1 MTVETTVSKVI
12 APGNGSATTFSFSP
26 VVLPEDADDL
36 VVYLRDVSTGVE
48 TLLSR
53 GTSSTTYSVTVS
65 SYPGTGSITY
75 PASGGTPIT
84 SAYELVM
91 LRVLTI
97 EQQTDLPNQATYYP
111 EVLEAALD
119 RATMVDLQ
127 QQEKL
132 DRTPKFL
139 PGVDLS
145 EIDFD
150 VETIPT
156 PVADQVLAINATATG
171 FTLVDVPSASLV
183 TAAEAAVTNAEIAQ
197 AAAEAAADGAI
208 AAAALLPT
216 PANPGDDNK
225 FLRANGGVYTLVTSS
240 VTGDVVGPASAG
252 SNSIVLYDGTTGKL
266 VKAGVALGTS
276 GHPLVSAGAGSPP
289 AFGQVP
295 TAGITDLAVTEGK
308 LAANAVGV
316 AKLKREGTAGQML
329 YSGGAGADPSWGAP
343 PVSSGETNTASNV
356 GSGSGVW
363 KDKNGVDL
371 RFKSIILA
379 HAVYMDGALNNTTG
393 ASPGASAIFKRAFT
407 TLTANTNDLTF
418 TCYQYFETDSG
429 GGG

>member
-26 VVLPEDADDL
+26 VVLPEGADDL
-36 VVYLRDVSTGVE
+36 VVYLRTVATGAE
-48 TLLSR
+48 TLLVR
-53 GTSSTTYSVTVS
+53 GTGSSNYSVTVS

-84 SAYELVM
+84 AAYELVM
-91 LRVLTI
+91 LRVLEI
-97 EQQTDLPNQATYYP
+97 EQQTDLPNQTTYYP

-119 RATMVDLQ
+119 RACMVDLQ

-139 PGVDLS
+139 PGVDLDA
-145 EIDFD
+145 IDFD
-150 VETIPT
+150 VETMPT
-156 PVADQVLAINATATG
+156 PEADMVVAVNSTATG
-171 FTLVDVPSASLV
+171 FTLVPVPSASLV
-183 TAAEAAVTNAEIAQ
+183 SAAEAAAANAGIAQ
-197 AAAEAAADGAI
+197 AAAEAAAVDAV
-208 AAAALLPT
+208 AAAALLPV
-216 PANPGDDNK
+216 PADPGDDDK
-225 FLRANGGVYTLVTSS
+225 FLQASGGAYILTTSS

-295 TAGITDLAVTEGK
+295 TAGITDLAVTEAK
-308 LAANAVGV
+308 IAANAVGV

-363 KDKNGVDL
+363 KDKSGVDL
-371 RFKSIILA
+371 RFKSLIWA
-379 HAVYMDGALNNTTG
+379 QEVYLDGALQNTTG
-393 ASPGASAIFKRAFT
+393 ADPGGTLDRAFT
-407 TLTANTNDLTF
+407 LMTANTNDITF
-418 TCYQYFETDSG
+418 TSHQYYVSSG
-429 GGG
+429 GGE

>member
-1 MTVETTVSKVI
+1 MTVETTISKVI

-26 VVLPEDADDL
+26 VVLPESADDL
-36 VVYLRDVSTGVE
+36 VVYLRTVTTGAE
-48 TLLSR
+48 TLLVR
-53 GTSSTTYSVTVS
+53 GTGSSNYSVTVS

-84 SAYELVM
+84 AAYELVM
-91 LRVLTI
+91 LRVLEI
-97 EQQTDLPNQATYYP
+97 EQQVNLPNQSTYFP
-111 EVLEAALD
+111 EVLEGALD

-132 DRTPKFL
+132 DRTPKFQ
-139 PGVDLS
+139 PGVDL
-145 EIDFD
+145 EALGFD
-150 VETIPT
+150 VETMPT
-156 PVADQVLAINATATG
+156 PEADMVVAINSTATG
-171 FTLVDVPSASLV
+171 FTLVNVPSASLV
-183 TAAEAAVTNAEIAQ
+183 AAAEAAVVNAEIAQ
-197 AAAEAAADGAI
+197 AAAEDAADDAI

-216 PANPGDDNK
+216 PSNPGDDNK

-252 SNSIVLYDGTTGKL
+252 SNSVPLYDGTTGKL
-266 VKAGVALGTS
+266 IKAGVALGTS

-343 PVSSGETNTASNV
+343 PASSGEANTASNV

-363 KDKNGVDL
+363 KDKNSLDL
-371 RFKSIILA
+371 RFKSIILT
-379 HAVYMDGALNNTTG
+379 HAVYLDLVLHNTTG
-393 ASPGASAIFKRAFT
+393 ASPGGTLVRAFS
-407 TLTANTNDLTF
+407 TLTSNTNDLTI
-418 TCYQYFETDSG
+418 TCYQYFNTSG
-429 GGG
+429 GGE

>member
-26 VVLPEDADDL
+26 VVLPEGADDL
-36 VVYLRDVSTGVE
+36 VVYLRTVATGAE
-48 TLLSR
+48 TLLVR
-53 GTSSTTYSVTVS
+53 GTGSSNYSVTVS

-84 SAYELVM
+84 AAYELVM
-91 LRVLTI
+91 LRVLEI
-97 EQQTDLPNQATYYP
+97 EQQTDLPNQTTYYP

-119 RATMVDLQ
+119 RACMIDLQ

-139 PGVDLS
+139 PGVDLD
-145 EIDFD
+145 ELGFD
-150 VETIPT
+150 VETMPE
-156 PVADQVLAINATATG
+156 PVADQVLAINSTATG
-171 FTLVDVPSASLV
+171 FTLVDAPSASLV
-183 TAAEAAVTNAEIAQ
+183 AAAEAAAVNAEIAQ
-197 AAAEAAADGAI
+197 AAAEVAAVD
-208 AAAALLPT
+208 AAAAVALLPV

-225 FLRANGGVYTLVTSS
+225 FLRANGGVFTLVTSS

-266 VKAGVALGTS
+266 VKAGVALGTT

-295 TAGITDLAVTEGK
+295 TAGITDLAVTEAK
-308 LAANAVGV
+308 IAANAVGV

-343 PVSSGETNTASNV
+343 PASSGEVNTASNV
-356 GSGSGVW
+356 GSGAGVW
-363 KDKNGVDL
+363 KDKNSLDL
-371 RFKSIILA
+371 RFKSIILT
-379 HAVYMDGALNNTTG
+379 HAVYLDGALQNTTG
-393 ASPGASAIFKRAFT
+393 ASPGGTLKRAFS
-407 TLTANTNDLTF
+407 TLTPNTNDLTI
-418 TCYQYFETDSG
+418 TCYQYFELG
-429 GGG
+429 GGGGE